1 MPTNVISAIPVAS
14 RLVIGLAVLTA
25 TLWGAGFW
33 DKKEFTQWSA
43 KEIERT
49 FINSPWAKK
58 VTITG
63 QVPMGAFSG
72 GGGAGGRRRGG
83 GGGGGVPG
91 GGGGGG
97 GIAGGGGGGG
107 RGGGGGG
114 GFGGGGGGQMPMAP
128 SLELLVRFDEAMPVR
143 HAKVKYRLGESTELT
158 PEMQQYLDQ
167 ELDYYVVNVENLPQ
181 MLARMEEQPER
192 LATTARLRRKGHDD
206 IYPAKVEVIPGSSLV
221 FRYYFVRSD
230 PIELSDREVEFF
242 MKLERPQGMG
252 RGGPGQRGGGQ
263 GGQGGQRAGGGQG
276 GRGGQ
281 GGQGGQ
287 RAGGGQGGR
296 GAGMAMMLFGKEI
309 KRKFRLK
316 DMVYKGELAL

>member
-1 MPTNVISAIPVAS
+1 MPTNVISAIPVAF
-14 RLVIGLAVLTA
+14 RVAIGLAVLTA

-33 DKKEFTQWSA
+33 DKKDFTQWSA
-43 KEIERT
+43 REVERT

-83 GGGGGVPG
+83 GGGGGGGIPG

-97 GIAGGGGGGG
+97 APGGGGGGAG

-114 GFGGGGGGQMPMAP
+114 SFGGGGQMPMAP
-128 SLELLVRFDEAMPVR
+128 SLELLIRFDEAMPVR
-143 HAKVKYRLGESTELT
+143 HAKVKYRLGESTEVT

-206 IYPAKVEVIPGSSLV
+206 IYPAKVEVIPGGSLV
-221 FRYYFVRSD
+221 FRYYFVRTD
-230 PIELSDREVEFF
+230 PIELADREVEFF

-252 RGGPGQRGGGQ
+252 RGAGQGGQRGGGQ
-263 GGQGGQRAGGGQG
+263 GGPRAGGGQRGQGGQRAGGGQG
-276 GRGGQ
+276 GRGG
-281 GGQGGQ
+281 
-287 RAGGGQGGR
+287 
-296 GAGMAMMLFGKEI
+296 GMAMMLFGKEI

>member
-1 MPTNVISAIPVAS
+1 MPTNIISAIPVGF
-14 RLVIGLAVLTA
+14 RLALGLAVLTA

-33 DKKEFTQWSA
+33 DKKDFTQWSN
-43 KEIERT
+43 KEVERT

-58 VTITG
+58 VRITG
-63 QVPMGAFSG
+63 QAPMNAFSG
-72 GGGAGGRRRGG
+72 GGGAGRRGGGGGGPGGG

-91 GGGGGG
+91 GGGGGP
-97 GIAGGGGGGG
+97 GGGGGGG

-114 GFGGGGGGQMPMAP
+114 GFGAGGGGQVPMVP
-128 SLELLVRFDEAMPVR
+128 TIDLLVRFDEAMPVK
-143 HAKVKYRLGESTELT
+143 HAKVKYRLGESTEVP

-167 ELDYYVVNVENLPQ
+167 QLDYYVVNVENLPQ

-206 IYPAKVEVIPGSSLV
+206 IYPAKVEVIPGQSLV
-221 FRYYFVRSD
+221 FRYYFARND
-230 PIELSDREVEFF
+230 PIELGDKEVEFY

-252 RGGPGQRGGGQ
+252 RGAAGQRGGGQ
-263 GGQGGQRAGGGQG
+263 GGQRAGGQRGGGQG
-276 GRGGQ
+276 GP
-281 GGQGGQ
+281 GGQ